1 MHISDISIL
10 QVEVRGMFVQDNPD
24 KPLLCYYI
32 QRYNPT
38 PLILLQIVIFMIC
51 QLLALQFT
59 QVPLYACPSES
70 ILNKVHYKNPSTCIL
85 VPPVP
90 YHWKTVT

>member
-24 KPLLCYYI
+24 KPLLCFYI

-51 QLLALQFT
+51 QILALSLPRSHCMLVLQNQF
-59 QVPLYACPSES
+59 
-70 ILNKVHYKNPSTCIL
+70 
-85 VPPVP
+85 
-90 YHWKTVT
+90 